1 MKIHFIRHGHADHNA
16 AFDEEQTTDVYSSH
30 AYRHSALTTKGI
42 GQIEAVKLPEKPD
55 RVYCSP
61 LKRCIQTARIIFGND
76 ELLYVH
82 DGLLETQGPYPCNWR
97 DWYETFAQSPDNFN
111 IYHLSETYVPSQT
124 SEKME
129 DVKVRAEAC
138 LETIKK
144 ESVHLNSIAIVTH
157 NDWLESMFGRK
168 FFNGE
173 VYSLDN
179 SSAIADSSSVHFG

>member
-1 MKIHFIRHGHADHNA
+1 MKIYFIRHGHADHNA
-16 AFDEEQTTDVYSSH
+16 AFDEQQNKEVYSSH

-42 GQIEAVKLPEKPD
+42 GQIEAVKLPQKPQ

-76 ELLYVH
+76 ELLYLH
-82 DGLLETQGPYPCNWR
+82 DGLLETQGPFPCNWR
-97 DWYETFAQSPDNFN
+97 DFYSTFAQSTDIFN
-111 IYHLSETYVPSQT
+111 IYHLSDTYVPSHA
-124 SEKME
+124 SEDMI

-144 ESVHLNSIAIVTH
+144 ESGHLDSIAIVTH
-157 NDWLESMFGRK
+157 NDWLESIFGRK

-173 VYSLDN
+173 VYHIN
-179 SSAIADSSSVHFG
+179 V